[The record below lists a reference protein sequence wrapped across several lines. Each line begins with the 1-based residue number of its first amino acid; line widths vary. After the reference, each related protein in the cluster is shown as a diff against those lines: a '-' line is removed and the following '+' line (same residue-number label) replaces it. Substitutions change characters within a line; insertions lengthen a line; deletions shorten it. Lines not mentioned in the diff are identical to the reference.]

1 MQHCFYLQAE
11 VPETIALALIH
22 GWFKINKTHADFMD
36 LERAYFYEKID
47 IDKMHASLY
56 LSKSAGFK
64 PLQWNCCGITAA

>member
-1 MQHCFYLQAE
+1 M
-11 VPETIALALIH
+11 PETIALALIH
-22 GWFKINKTHADFMD
+22 SWFKINKTHADFME

-47 IDKMHASLY
+47 IDKMYAPPH